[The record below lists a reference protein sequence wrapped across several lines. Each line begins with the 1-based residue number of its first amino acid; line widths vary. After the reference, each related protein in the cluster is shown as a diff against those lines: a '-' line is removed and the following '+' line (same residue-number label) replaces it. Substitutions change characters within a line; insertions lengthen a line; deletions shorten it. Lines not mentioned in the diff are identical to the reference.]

1 MKDNYI
7 YTTSQLAKQYDLTPK
22 GLAFYEKHGLVSPSR
37 EQNNKYRSFNLE
49 DCYCL
54 HFSKFYKNVGLSIN
68 ETVELEKNGNM
79 DTIMGTINSSCE
91 TKMKQI
97 DEEIMIIKAFR
108 DIVSRLEEYKKY
120 GQQFKITRRPEF
132 DRLHVRYYDETH
144 IINDKSSAEFV
155 KWNKYTPINAPS
167 LLYSFD
173 RVNSN
178 EDLMNVDVANGIFSS
193 DFDLLG
199 FDRSENVKHYDSV
212 KCIETI
218 ICGDAL
224 KINNREW
231 LLSTLDYI
239 KKHNY
244 ELADDIITKMLI
256 VTGKNDNRIR
266 YDVAYFP
273 ISD

>member
-54 HFSKFYKNVGLSIN
+54 HFSKFYKNLGLSIN
-68 ETVELEKNGNM
+68 ETVELEKNGNL
-79 DTIMGTINSSCE
+79 DKIVETISSLCID
-91 TKMKQI
+91 KRKQI
-97 DEEIMIIKAFR
+97 DKEIMIIKAFEK
-108 DIVSRLEEYKKY
+108 INEELEEYKKF

-167 LLYSFD
+167 LLYSMD
-173 RVNSN
+173 RINSS
-178 EDLMNVDVANGIFSS
+178 EELMNVDVANGIFTK
-193 DFDLLG
+193 DFELLD
-199 FDRSENVKHYDSV
+199 FQRSENVKHYESV

-224 KINNREW
+224 RINNRDW
-231 LLSTLDYI
+231 LSNTLDYM
-239 KKHNY
+239 KKHNF
-244 ELADDIITKMLI
+244 ELAGDIITKMLI
-256 VTGKNDNRIR
+256 VTGKNDNRVR
-266 YDVAYFP
+266 YDIAYFP
-273 ISD
+273 ILD